1 MLEIIVLLILGILLI
16 VMGIAHRKGNLSLIH
31 SYHYKRVSKNDI
43 IPFGKT
49 VGLGTI
55 IIGSSMVI
63 NAMLY
68 IIIIYFTNIQIF
80 ELIGNI
86 ILITSFIIGI
96 AIIFYAMF
104 KYNKG
109 IF

>member
-1 MLEIIVLLILGILLI
+1 MLEIMILLILGIVLI
-16 VMGIAHRKGNLSLIH
+16 AIGVSNTKGNLSLLH
-31 SYHYKRVSKNDI
+31 SYHYKRVKKDDI

-55 IIGSSMVI
+55 IIGSSIVI

-68 IIIIYFTNIQIF
+68 IIIYFTNIQMF

-86 ILITSFIIGI
+86 IMIISCVIGI
-96 AIIFYAMF
+96 AIIFYAML

>member
-1 MLEIIVLLILGILLI
+1 MLEIIVLLILGIILI
-16 VMGIAHRKGNLSLIH
+16 AIGISHTKGHLSSLH
-31 SYHYKRVSKNDI
+31 SYHYKRVKKDDI
-43 IPFGKT
+43 IPFGKK

-68 IIIIYFTNIQIF
+68 IIIYFTNIQIF

-86 ILITSFIIGI
+86 ILIISFVIGI

>member
-16 VMGIAHRKGNLSLIH
+16 VMGIAQRKGNLSLIH

-68 IIIIYFTNIQIF
+68 IIIYFTNIQIF

-86 ILITSFIIGI
+86 ILITSFVIGI
-96 AIIFYAMF
+96 AIMFYAMF

>member
-16 VMGIAHRKGNLSLIH
+16 VMGITHRKGNLSLIH

-55 IIGSSMVI
+55 IIGSSIVN
-63 NAMLY
+63 NAILY
-68 IIIIYFTNIQIF
+68 TIFYYTEIQIF

-86 ILITSFIIGI
+86 ILITSFVIGI
-96 AIIFYAMF
+96 AIMFYAMF